1 MNGCTLLR
9 ARYWMNNRYLMQN
22 VTLTEDIEDD
32 ATTLRPLCKALE
44 VARILLTGGTGFF
57 GKWLLRSFLELR
69 NAQGLD
75 TSMAVLSRDPK
86 RFLDSCSEFVDQP
99 GLDFIAGD
107 VRSFT
112 PPAGR
117 TFDFVIH
124 GATAA
129 SAKLD
134 QDDPEEMYSVITD
147 GTRHLLEVVKR
158 CEARRLLYISSGAV
172 YGTQPLTLSH
182 VPETYEGVPTT
193 AYGRGKK
200 ASEQLCLDAS
210 TGRFECVIARPF
222 AFVGPYLPL
231 DTHFAIGNFI
241 RDCLEN
247 RPIVIRGDGTPLRS
261 YLYAADLAEWLW
273 TLLLR
278 GEHGRAYNVGSE
290 DAISIRDLACLVCEC
305 AGTQNEILVQEQAK
319 AGILPARYVPSVAR
333 VRQEL
338 GLTPRCSLS
347 DAIRRTIAWH
357 RNVKGK
363 GVEN

>member
-1 MNGCTLLR
+1 MASIRHNSLIMQDLQAVTIALR
-9 ARYWMNNRYLMQN
+9 HQCILF
-22 VTLTEDIEDD
+22 TSH
-32 ATTLRPLCKALE
+32 
-44 VARILLTGGTGFF
+44 RIFVTGGTGFF
-57 GKWLLRSFLELR
+57 GNWLLHTFLNLR
-69 NAQGLD
+69 KTYHCNSTL
-75 TSMAVLSRDPK
+75 TVLSRDPQ
-86 RFLDSCSEFVDQP
+86 RFLDSNPVFSGQK

-112 PPAGR
+112 LPAGR

-129 SAKLD
+129 SAKLEH
-134 QDDPEEMYSVITD
+134 DDPEEMYSVITE
-147 GTRHLLEVVKR
+147 GTRHLLEFAGR

-172 YGTQPLTLSH
+172 YGTQPPGLSH
-182 VPETYEGVPTT
+182 IPETYEGVPTT

-210 TGRFECVIARPF
+210 ASRFECVIARPF

-241 RDCLEN
+241 WDCLEN
-247 RPIVIRGDGTPLRS
+247 RAIIIRGDGTPLRS

-278 GEHGRAYNVGSE
+278 GEHGRAYNIGSE
-290 DAISIRDLACLVCEC
+290 EAISIHDLAGLVREC
-305 AGTQNEILVQEQAK
+305 AGTQNEILVQEEAK
-319 AGILPARYVPSVAR
+319 AGVLPARYVPSVTR

-357 RNVKGK
+357 RNVKEEDEEK
-363 GVEN
+363 